1 MASEQAEP
9 DSAPH
14 RVTGVV
20 GDRPAHARSPWPRV
34 GRWRLTAAVA
44 GLAAVVGLA
53 GFGTYALLHAP
64 DQVTSTPESVRY
76 ITATPE
82 VPLNDA
88 EVLALL
94 RQPPD
99 YGRLADPVRR
109 ASCLSGLGYPATA
122 TVLGA
127 RQVDVD
133 GEHGVL
139 LVLSRDDDDDPDND
153 PDDSVAAVAVA
164 PHCSAADTGLLA
176 ERLVRRHPASATAG
190 APSTGGNSSP

>member
-1 MASEQAEP
+1 MPSEQAEP
-9 DSAPH
+9 DSGTH

-20 GDRPAHARSPWPRV
+20 GDHPAHARSPWPRV
-34 GRWRLTAAVA
+34 GRWRLAAAVA
-44 GLAAVVGLA
+44 GLAAVAALA

-64 DQVTSTPESVRY
+64 GQVASTPESLQY

-82 VPLNDA
+82 VPLSDA

-127 RQVDVD
+127 RQVEVD

-139 LVLSRDDDDDPDND
+139 LVLSRDDDDDPD
-153 PDDSVAAVAVA
+153 DSVAAVAVA
-164 PHCSAADTGLLA
+164 QRCSAADTGLLA
-176 ERLVRRHPASATAG
+176 ERLVRRHPASSTAG
-190 APSTGGNSSP
+190 AAST